1 MALIG
6 LVGTSGDAFA
16 QTLSSTSVVASPNP
30 GVIGQQV
37 TLTATVTTGAFL
49 AQGQVQ
55 FFDGA
60 TSLGTGFVGGGL
72 AFFTTSSLAL
82 GPHSITAQFIGPD
95 PNNLGSTSPPLSLTI
110 NQAATTTSV
119 SSSVNPSTVGQT
131 VTFTATAASAPPRRP
146 ER

>member
-1 MALIG
+1 MVATALLG
-6 LVGTSGDAFA
+6 LVGAAGDAFA
-16 QTLSSTSVVASPNP
+16 QTPSSTSVVASPNP

-72 AFFTTSSLAL
+72 AFITTSSLAL
-82 GPHSITAQFIGPD
+82 GPTP
-95 PNNLGSTSPPLSLTI
+95 SPRSL
-110 NQAATTTSV
+110 
-119 SSSVNPSTVGQT
+119 
-131 VTFTATAASAPPRRP
+131 SAPIRTTWDRPRR
-146 ER
+146 RCH

>member
-1 MALIG
+1 MFAVALLG
-6 LVGTSGDAFA
+6 LVGTAGDAFA
-16 QTLSSTSVVASPNP
+16 QTPSSTAVTASPNP
-30 GVIGQQV
+30 GVVGQQV

-60 TSLGTGFVGGGL
+60 TFLGTGFVGGGL

-110 NQAATTTSV
+110 NQASTTTTLT
-119 SSSVNPSTVGQT
+119 SSLNP
-131 VTFTATAASAPPRRP
+131 
-146 ER
+146 